1 MIIIGLLLLLA
12 AGAFTGL
19 LIADNISG
27 GPKYDATVLD
37 NTVATV
43 NPLGAFLA
51 GIGIALVLGLALA
64 LILAG
69 TARRRRAGVRGRR
82 TAYRRPEAPPR
93 EDAPAEPASGDGGTR
108 GRFPDDGRDPDR
120 R

>member
-19 LIADNISG
+19 LIADNASG
-27 GPKYDATVLD
+27 GPNYDATIFD
-37 NTVATV
+37 NSLATV
-43 NPLGAFLA
+43 NTLGAFLA

-64 LILAG
+64 LIFG
-69 TARRRRAGVRGRR
+69 GMARRRRARGRGRR
-82 TAYRRPEAPPR
+82 APYRRPQEQPR
-93 EDAPAEPASGDGGTR
+93 EESYAEPAANDERTR
-108 GRFPDDGRDPDR
+108 DRYPDDGRDPDR